1 MKPLEPPATIIETER
16 LRLREWTEADKEPF
30 HQSCNQPGVMRWLG
44 GVQPR
49 AQYDEVVDRLAGW
62 QAAFGHTFWAVERKQ
77 DRALLGFCG
86 LKIADGASEP
96 LHGELEIGWRLR
108 EDAWGQGFAREAAS
122 ASLDHAFGQ
131 LGASRVIAL
140 TVEGN
145 QASRGL
151 MKRLGMRRRPDLDY
165 EDPKWPAE
173 MNPVIVHEIVREEW
187 RA

>member
-1 MKPLEPPATIIETER
+1 MSSLNPTTIIETER
-16 LRLREWTEADKEPF
+16 LRLRNWTEADKESF
-30 HQSCNQPGVMRWLG
+30 HLACNQPGVMRWLG

-49 AQYDEVVDRLAGW
+49 AQYDEMVDRLAAW
-62 QAAFGHTFWAVERKQ
+62 QGAFGHTFWAVERKL
-77 DRALLGFCG
+77 DKALLGFCG

-108 EDAWGQGFAREAAS
+108 EDAWGRGFAREAAT
-122 ASLDHAFGQ
+122 ASLDFAFGQ

-145 QASRGL
+145 QASQGL

-173 MNPVIVHEIVREEW
+173 MNPVIVHEINREEW